1 MKLKYL
7 IIFFFIALIILAPS
21 LNLAQAEEQAQSPET
36 SGSSSWY
43 STLAKIGW
51 SVGAFGLSGNNE
63 IFDKI
68 GWGVFKGFEII
79 TTKFFSFV
87 TGWILRLSTLFL
99 EWTVNPGIENIT
111 RQQFVIQGVLITR
124 SIANLVLIGV
134 LLIISIATIIGI
146 ESYGIRKALPMLI
159 GVALLINFSSVITGV
174 VIDVGQV
181 PLEFFTEKAFPPDF
195 SIGKAFQK
203 SLHLSAIS
211 PNLFKGFTASSALGD
226 LAVSWIT
233 IAIALAASFM
243 FFKLG
248 ILLLLRY
255 VAFWILTIL
264 APFVF
269 AISVFPSTR
278 KYLTKWFTHLVEWS
292 FLGVIATFFIYL
304 ALLVLVSFD
313 ISATSVF
320 NEKIGKGGGFMGNF
334 GITIISLFTVYFFLQ
349 YGYNISKKMA
359 GEGAMAIVNGIGN
372 LVKSGVL
379 MGATAGLGAGA
390 ILGKGALK
398 RTIGFFVNQKPG
410 ENKTTSE
417 RGAEKMRN
425 MGAYLQTN
433 RMFSR
438 IGGNRL
444 GQFMMGEQGLT
455 EKEQKE
461 VMAKK
466 TAWKIRIENM
476 NPKEREATITKLL
489 DSSTIKR
496 TDKIALA
503 YEATEKGLLNNKSMV
518 LVGKLAKLD
527 EKLNTRVQEK
537 YGHIVNS
544 INAAG
549 DIDVDKMNKYLGE
562 NRNDISKLNLT
573 TLDLNNDTHIK
584 ALDSIILKMDGK
596 ALSDMSVRNPESTKI
611 IQQEIDSIAR
621 LKSVKVPIISMIAQA
636 NNKTE
641 DEVRE
646 TINLLNTQNTLMG
659 PTVRFTREV
668 KQKLM
673 KGGGIV

>member
-1 MKLKYL
+1 MKLKY
-7 IIFFFIALIILAPS
+7 ITIFFFIALIILAPS
-21 LNLAQAEEQAQSPET
+21 LSLAQEEQIDTTEEYAKFLQKPET
-36 SGSSSWY
+36 
-43 STLAKIGW
+43 
-51 SVGAFGLSGNNE
+51 FGLGGFFS
-63 IFDKI
+63 IADKV
-68 GWGVFKGFEII
+68 GWGFVKAFEIM
-79 TTKFFSFV
+79 TTNFSSFI
-87 TGWILRLSTLFL
+87 TGWVLRLSTSFL
-99 EWTVNPGIENIT
+99 EWTVNPGIESIT
-111 RQQFVIQGVLITR
+111 GQQFVIQGVLITR
-124 SIANLVLIGV
+124 SIANLVLIGI

-159 GVALLINFSSVITGV
+159 GVALLINFSSVITGII
-174 VIDVGQV
+174 IDIGQV

-195 SIGKAFQK
+195 SIGEAFQK

-211 PNLFKGFTASSALGD
+211 PGFFKDFTTLSALGNF
-226 LAVSWIT
+226 AVSLIT
-233 IAIALAASFM
+233 IAIGLAASFM

-278 KYLTKWFTHLVEWS
+278 KYLIKWFMHLFEWS
-292 FLGVIATFFIYL
+292 FLGIIATFFIYL

-334 GITIISLFTVYFFLQ
+334 GITILSLFTVYFFLQ
-349 YGYNISKKMA
+349 YGYNMSKKMA

-372 LVKSGVL
+372 LMKSGAL
-379 MGATAGLGAGA
+379 MAATGGLGAGA
-390 ILGKGALK
+390 LLGKEALK
-398 RTIGFFVNQKPG
+398 RTIGTFVKQKPG
-410 ENKTTSE
+410 EDKTRAE
-417 RGAEKMRN
+417 KGAQKMRN

-461 VMAKK
+461 AMAKK

-489 DSSTIKR
+489 DNSTLKR

-503 YEATEKGLLNNKSMV
+503 YEATEKGLLNNKSVV

-573 TLDLNNDTHIK
+573 TLDLINKTHQN

-596 ALSDMSVRNPESTKI
+596 TLSDMSVRNPESTKI
-611 IQQEIDSIAR
+611 IQQEINYIAR
-621 LKSVKVPIISMIAQA
+621 SNKLKAPIISNIAKS

-641 DEVRE
+641 DDVRE

-668 KQKLM
+668 KEKLTRD
-673 KGGGIV
+673 GGIV